1 MVSDFGA
8 TPPSIPRRGRT
19 LSSEVH
25 EGLRTAI
32 ITCRFKPGEMI
43 FESQLVREYEVSKT
57 PVREAL
63 KLLTQEGLV
72 RSIPGTGYIV
82 APITL
87 KDVRDL
93 FFVRQVLE
101 AAAVERAA
109 QVATEEQL
117 DRLETLVGE
126 SYRVGD
132 YANAFRWLRTNLKVH
147 LAIAEITDNERL
159 VRMFGSV
166 MEDMSR
172 IFFLD
177 LGGRQETEAM
187 VEGHRAILRALRR
200 HDGRAAVEAATA
212 EIERSLRSV
221 QESLVTARGRAEALT
236 QIEARQSREA
246 LIRDNGLEG

>member
-1 MVSDFGA
+1 MDMPSDFVP
-8 TPPSIPRRGRT
+8 TPSRVQRRGRT

-72 RSIPGTGYIV
+72 RSIPGIGYVV

-101 AAAVERAA
+101 TAAVERAA

-132 YANAFRWLRTNLKVH
+132 DDKAFRWLKTNLQFH
-147 LAIAEITDNERL
+147 TAIAEITDNERL
-159 VRMFGSV
+159 VRMFASV

-177 LGGRQETEAM
+177 LGGRQGTEAM
-187 VEGHRAILRALRR
+187 VEGHRRILDALRR
-200 HDGRAAVEAATA
+200 HDGRAAVEAAVA
-212 EIERSLRSV
+212 EIERSLKSV
-221 QESLVTARGRAEALT
+221 QGMLVTGR
-236 QIEARQSREA
+236 SRS
-246 LIRDNGLEG
+246 GTPS